1 MRQNTGQKVTDRLLE
16 ARQEALS
23 QFKEGTIRPH
33 GKLWGMDVFS
43 WANPNPELVASTIDS
58 FPFPVTW
65 IGEKELF
72 DWVAENHA
80 EIWAS
85 IETVV
90 SYNSPGLYLT
100 AEHFKIIRTVVGAQN
115 VKDALTL
122 FNGIHGKSGVLLF
135 TSSGPEWERINNEFT
150 AFVKMHQ

>member
-1 MRQNTGQKVTDRLLE
+1 MSQNIGQKVTDRLLE

-72 DWVAENHA
+72 DWVAVNHP
-80 EIWAS
+80 EIWDT
-85 IETVV
+85 IESVV
-90 SYNSPGLYLT
+90 AYNSPGLYLT
-100 AEHFKIIRTVVGAQN
+100 EEHYKKIQTVVGAQN
-115 VKDALTL
+115 VQDALTL

-135 TSSGPEWERINNEFT
+135 TSSGLEWERINNEFT